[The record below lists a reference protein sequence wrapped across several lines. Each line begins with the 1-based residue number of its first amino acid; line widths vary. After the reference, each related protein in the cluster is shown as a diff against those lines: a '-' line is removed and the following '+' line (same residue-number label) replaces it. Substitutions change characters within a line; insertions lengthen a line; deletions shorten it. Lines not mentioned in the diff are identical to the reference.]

1 LRDFWRKDIQT
12 KTVKISASRAMV
24 RMKLYSGV
32 NLDINKE
39 VRMDVNIGVKLVI
52 NMDGKHCCR

>member
-1 LRDFWRKDIQT
+1 MRDFWRKDIQT
-12 KTVKISASRAMV
+12 QTVKISASRAMV

-39 VRMDVNIGVKLVI
+39 VRMDVNISVKLVS
-52 NMDGKHCCR
+52 NMDG